1 MVRGYRIFL
10 RTIWDISCEYL
21 YSLKPESWVCVR
33 LAVAIAL
40 EVTRN
45 LKTGPATVQAG
56 ILAPRMVVEIVTR
69 ASTVSAIVSDSLT
82 IFGVVIMSC
91 TEISPSRK
99 LNLIELY

>member
-40 EVTRN
+40 EATRN
-45 LKTGPATVQAG
+45 LKTGPAVQAG
-56 ILAPRMVVEIVTR
+56 ILAPRMVVTR
-69 ASTVSAIVSDSLT
+69 ASKSESFT
-82 IFGVVIMSC
+82 IFGVVTMSC
-91 TEISPSRK
+91 TEVSPSRK
-99 LNLIELY
+99 LILMEL